1 MISRA
6 KQQGINRAK
15 TNHGSM
21 ALFSEG
27 GSMKADKAME
37 MRHAAAM
44 RKAGLP
50 KKMVAE
56 EYAEAKG
63 MKCGGGVKKMARGG
77 GVEIKGKTKGRM
89 V

>member
-1 MISRA
+1 
-6 KQQGINRAK
+6 
-15 TNHGSM
+15 M
-21 ALFSEG
+21 ASKER
-27 GSMKADKAME
+27 AME
-37 MRHAAAM
+37 FKHAAAM

-56 EYAEAKG
+56 EYAEASK

-77 GVEIKGKTKGRM
+77 GIEQRGKTKGKM